1 MDRIN
6 SEIFKC
12 VQQDHKQLGHDPERV
27 LCL

>member
-1 MDRIN
+1 MDSI
-6 SEIFKC
+6 EVEGFKC